1 MTGAPSPDEG
11 DLPHHALLQA
21 RDHAAWST
29 LYCALE
35 PRVRSFLL
43 RRVGADAADDA
54 VAETMT
60 RALSGIDRY
69 RPGPAGVAGWV
80 FGIARHVASD
90 HHRRAGRH
98 ERAMRSLSVR
108 EPPGS
113 EPGDEIL
120 NLDERSELAEAFG
133 RMTAKDRE
141 LLELRVVAGLSA
153 EATASVLGKR
163 PGAVRTAQSRAL
175 AKLRQHL
182 ADIAAASP
190 AQGHRSP

>member
-1 MTGAPSPDEG
+1 
-11 DLPHHALLQA
+11 
-21 RDHAAWST
+21 
-29 LYCALE
+29 
-35 PRVRSFLL
+35 
-43 RRVGADAADDA
+43 
-54 VAETMT
+54 
-60 RALSGIDRY
+60 
-69 RPGPAGVAGWV
+69 
-80 FGIARHVASD
+80 
-90 HHRRAGRH
+90 
-98 ERAMRSLSVR
+98 MRSLSVR